1 MHMTEDAKRI
11 IDDSIRAVL
20 PDAAV
25 YRALE
30 GRRFDRPVTVIAIG
44 KAAWR
49 MANAAAKALGE
60 NLREGLVITKYGHSE
75 GDIPRMTI
83 YEAAH
88 PIPDEAGVAAT
99 RAALA
104 LADRMTAQDE
114 VIFLVSGGGSALFEQ
129 PLEGVTLDDCA
140 EITRQLLACGADI
153 VQINTI
159 RKHLSAVKGGRFAQ
173 RCAPA
178 HVLAIVLSD
187 VLGDSLD
194 SIASGPCYPD
204 CSTCRDVEQLI
215 ERYHLVIPPH
225 VLPALQTET
234 PKQLHNVETQITGN
248 VRALCD
254 AAKASAEAL
263 GYRTLTLTTT
273 LNCEAREAGAMLASV
288 AREIRQSGQP
298 LGAPCA
304 VILGGETVVHL
315 RGKGKGGRNQELAVA
330 AAAGIDGLPNTLIFS
345 VGSDGTD
352 GPTDA
357 AGGLV
362 TGEFAARCREK
373 GLSIEKTLADNDAY
387 NLLRQTDGKHRGC
400 IRYAE
405 AHHQQLDLGDM
416 GFQSA
421 DIFLVQTGIGAHDVP
436 INILLSG
443 RGQDQGQA
451 AAAGYDPYQLAV
463 GDLLV
468 QRCLQLRA
476 EGVAADH
483 AGQRHRSAHPR
494 GGYCLIVAVSAGR
507 KREGVRVALAAGLLR
522 VLLLQDQVHIQI
534 GDHKNITGTHFIEPL
549 FTSLGATSCSGAS
562 VSPRSR

>member
-1 MHMTEDAKRI
+1 MSIYTDAQYVI
-11 IDDSIRAVL
+11 QTAL
-20 PDAAV
+20 AACQPDAAV
-25 YRALE
+25 RRALE
-30 GRRFDRPVTVIAIG
+30 GKTFSSGKIYLVATG
-44 KAAWR
+44 KAAWQ
-49 MANAAAKALGE
+49 MASCAAGLLGE
-60 NLREGLVITKYGHSE
+60 RLSGGVVVTKYDHSKGEIPGCTVYEGGH
-75 GDIPRMTI
+75 PV
-83 YEAAH
+83 
-88 PIPDEAGVAAT
+88 PDENSFRGTQAAIDLVT
-99 RAALA
+99 GLQKE
-104 LADRMTAQDE
+104 DT
-114 VIFLVSGGGSALFEQ
+114 VVFLVSGGGSALFEQ

-204 CSTCRDVEQLI
+204 RSTCRDVEQLV

-362 TGEFAARCREK
+362 TGEFAARCRKK

-387 NLLRQTDGKHRGC
+387 NLLRQTDGLIVTGPTGTNVC
-400 IRYAE
+400 
-405 AHHQQLDLGDM
+405 DLTM
-416 GFQSA
+416 
-421 DIFLVQTGIGAHDVP
+421 
-436 INILLSG
+436 
-443 RGQDQGQA
+443 
-451 AAAGYDPYQLAV
+451 
-463 GDLLV
+463 LLV
-468 QRCLQLRA
+468 
-476 EGVAADH
+476 
-483 AGQRHRSAHPR
+483 
-494 GGYCLIVAVSAGR
+494 
-507 KREGVRVALAAGLLR
+507 K
-522 VLLLQDQVHIQI
+522 
-534 GDHKNITGTHFIEPL
+534 
-549 FTSLGATSCSGAS
+549 
-562 VSPRSR
+562 

>member
-30 GRRFDRPVTVIAIG
+30 GRCFDRPVTVIAIG

-60 NLREGLVITKYGHSE
+60 NLREGVVITKYGHSE

-204 CSTCRDVEQLI
+204 RSTCRDVEQLI

-298 LGAPCA
+298 LGF
-304 VILGGETVVHL
+304 VRDLLLYGLGL
-315 RGKGKGGRNQELAVA
+315 CQL
-330 AAAGIDGLPNTLIFS
+330 AGIFL
-345 VGSDGTD
+345 
-352 GPTDA
+352 
-357 AGGLV
+357 
-362 TGEFAARCREK
+362 
-373 GLSIEKTLADNDAY
+373 GLSHQHT
-387 NLLRQTDGKHRGC
+387 NLL
-400 IRYAE
+400 AE
-405 AHHQQLDLGDM
+405 
-416 GFQSA
+416 
-421 DIFLVQTGIGAHDVP
+421 P
-436 INILLSG
+436 
-443 RGQDQGQA
+443 
-451 AAAGYDPYQLAV
+451 
-463 GDLLV
+463 
-468 QRCLQLRA
+468 
-476 EGVAADH
+476 
-483 AGQRHRSAHPR
+483 
-494 GGYCLIVAVSAGR
+494 VAVSA
-507 KREGVRVALAAGLLR
+507 ELVGLLNVSPALSVQRNDLVYQRQLFILKFLLDVFLYGIR
-522 VLLLQDQVHIQI
+522 VLPDKLHIKHISSSLLIYI
-534 GDHKNITGTHFIEPL
+534 HFEFSHEFKI
-549 FTSLGATSCSGAS
+549 AS
-562 VSPRSR
+562 RSSRYR

>member
-1 MHMTEDAKRI
+1 MLSIPPFHPAFNPNKEVVTHMMEDARRI

-60 NLREGLVITKYGHSE
+60 NLREGIVITKYGHSE

-204 CSTCRDVEQLI
+204 RSTCRDVEQLV

-298 LGAPCA
+298 LGF
-304 VILGGETVVHL
+304 VRDLLLYGLGL
-315 RGKGKGGRNQELAVA
+315 CQF
-330 AAAGIDGLPNTLIFS
+330 AGIFL
-345 VGSDGTD
+345 
-352 GPTDA
+352 
-357 AGGLV
+357 
-362 TGEFAARCREK
+362 
-373 GLSIEKTLADNDAY
+373 GLSHQHT
-387 NLLRQTDGKHRGC
+387 NLL
-400 IRYAE
+400 AE
-405 AHHQQLDLGDM
+405 
-416 GFQSA
+416 
-421 DIFLVQTGIGAHDVP
+421 P
-436 INILLSG
+436 
-443 RGQDQGQA
+443 
-451 AAAGYDPYQLAV
+451 
-463 GDLLV
+463 
-468 QRCLQLRA
+468 
-476 EGVAADH
+476 
-483 AGQRHRSAHPR
+483 
-494 GGYCLIVAVSAGR
+494 VAVSA
-507 KREGVRVALAAGLLR
+507 ELVGLL
-522 VLLLQDQVHIQI
+522 
-534 GDHKNITGTHFIEPL
+534 N
-549 FTSLGATSCSGAS
+549 
-562 VSPRSR
+562 VSPALSVQRNDLVHHRQLLVLEFFLDVFLHQLRIFPDKLDVQHTSFLLKLRLNDFIDDLKWLPSVQDTAAPGW

>member
-1 MHMTEDAKRI
+1 MTEDAKRI

-60 NLREGLVITKYGHSE
+60 NLREGIVITKYGHSE

-204 CSTCRDVEQLI
+204 RSTCRDVEQLI
-215 ERYHLVIPPH
+215 ERYHLSS
-225 VLPALQTET
+225 
-234 PKQLHNVETQITGN
+234 
-248 VRALCD
+248 R
-254 AAKASAEAL
+254 
-263 GYRTLTLTTT
+263 RTS
-273 LNCEAREAGAMLASV
+273 C
-288 AREIRQSGQP
+288 P
-298 LGAPCA
+298 
-304 VILGGETVVHL
+304 
-315 RGKGKGGRNQELAVA
+315 
-330 AAAGIDGLPNTLIFS
+330 
-345 VGSDGTD
+345 
-352 GPTDA
+352 
-357 AGGLV
+357 
-362 TGEFAARCREK
+362 RCK
-373 GLSIEKTLADNDAY
+373 
-387 NLLRQTDGKHRGC
+387 
-400 IRYAE
+400 
-405 AHHQQLDLGDM
+405 
-416 GFQSA
+416 
-421 DIFLVQTGIGAHDVP
+421 
-436 INILLSG
+436 
-443 RGQDQGQA
+443 
-451 AAAGYDPYQLAV
+451 
-463 GDLLV
+463 
-468 QRCLQLRA
+468 
-476 EGVAADH
+476 
-483 AGQRHRSAHPR
+483 
-494 GGYCLIVAVSAGR
+494 R
-507 KREGVRVALAAGLLR
+507 KRPRSF
-522 VLLLQDQVHIQI
+522 
-534 GDHKNITGTHFIEPL
+534 ITWRRRSP
-549 FTSLGATSCSGAS
+549 ATSAPSATRRR
-562 VSPRSR
+562 PRPRRWAIAR

>member
-60 NLREGLVITKYGHSE
+60 NLREGIVITKYGHSE

-114 VIFLVSGGGSALFEQ
+114 VIFLVSGGGSALFES
-129 PLEGVTLDDCA
+129 PLVPLA
-140 EITRQLLACGADI
+140 ELEDITRQLLACGADI

-204 CSTCRDVEQLI
+204 RSTCRDVEQLI

-298 LGAPCA
+298 LGATDASIAPA
-304 VILGGETVVHL
+304 SRASQLSV
-315 RGKGKGGRNQELAVA
+315 
-330 AAAGIDGLPNTLIFS
+330 GLPNTLIFS

-387 NLLRQTDGKHRGC
+387 NLLRQTDGLIVTGPTGTNVC
-400 IRYAE
+400 
-405 AHHQQLDLGDM
+405 DLTM
-416 GFQSA
+416 
-421 DIFLVQTGIGAHDVP
+421 
-436 INILLSG
+436 
-443 RGQDQGQA
+443 
-451 AAAGYDPYQLAV
+451 
-463 GDLLV
+463 LLV
-468 QRCLQLRA
+468 
-476 EGVAADH
+476 
-483 AGQRHRSAHPR
+483 
-494 GGYCLIVAVSAGR
+494 
-507 KREGVRVALAAGLLR
+507 K
-522 VLLLQDQVHIQI
+522 
-534 GDHKNITGTHFIEPL
+534 
-549 FTSLGATSCSGAS
+549 
-562 VSPRSR
+562 

>member
-60 NLREGLVITKYGHSE
+60 TIREGIVITKDGHSE

-204 CSTCRDVEQLI
+204 RSTCRDVEQLI

-315 RGKGKGGRNQELAVA
+315 RGKGKGGRNQELAA
-330 AAAGIDGLPNTLIFS
+330 AAAAPSGRP
-345 VGSDGTD
+345 
-352 GPTDA
+352 GPPAT
-357 AGGLV
+357 
-362 TGEFAARCREK
+362 
-373 GLSIEKTLADNDAY
+373 SLAP
-387 NLLRQTDGKHRGC
+387 
-400 IRYAE
+400 
-405 AHHQQLDLGDM
+405 
-416 GFQSA
+416 SA
-421 DIFLVQTGIGAHDVP
+421 MPDSMNCCTRANWAPLASGPMVVAS
-436 INILLSG
+436 LSG
-443 RGQDQGQA
+443 SPTTARSSTA
-451 AAAGYDPYQLAV
+451 AASASTSSRRSAGTSIRDGALQFWP
-463 GDLLV
+463 LLV
-468 QRCLQLRA
+468 SSVSTPCFTAVLMAA
-476 EGVAADH
+476 EKA
-483 AGQRHRSAHPR
+483 
-494 GGYCLIVAVSAGR
+494 VAV
-507 KREGVRVALAAGLLR
+507 
-522 VLLLQDQVHIQI
+522 D
-534 GDHKNITGTHFIEPL
+534 
-549 FTSLGATSCSGAS
+549 SLM
-562 VSPRSR
+562 PQE